1 MDKDL
6 EVLNNIYS
14 IVDMGVIGIDNV
26 ISKIKDKSIEK
37 LFIDQKK
44 EYNLLRVEAMK
55 ILTDLDK
62 EVKKPPKIAEI
73 GSSIKTDM
81 ELLKDDSDNNIV
93 KLMIQGSNRGIV
105 ELTSILNKKE
115 LTNRKVEILAQKL
128 LDLLEH
134 NIQDLKKYL

>member
-1 MDKDL
+1 MDKDI

-14 IVDMGVIGIDNV
+14 IVDMGVLGIDNV
-26 ISKIKDKSIEK
+26 IDKITDKSIEK

-55 ILTDLDK
+55 ILTNLDA
-62 EVKKPPKIAEI
+62 KPKSTSKIAEI
-73 GSSIKTDM
+73 GSNLITDM
-81 ELLKDDSDNNIV
+81 ELLKDDSDNNIT

-105 ELTSILNKKE
+105 ELNSILNKKE
-115 LTNRKVEILAQKL
+115 LTNKKVETLANKL

>member
-1 MDKDL
+1 MDKDI

-14 IVDMGVIGIDNV
+14 IVDMGVLGIDNV
-26 ISKIKDKSIEK
+26 IDKITDKSIEK

-55 ILTDLDK
+55 ILTDLDA
-62 EVKKPPKIAEI
+62 KPKSTSKISEI
-73 GSSIKTDM
+73 GSNLITDM

>member
-1 MDKDL
+1 MDKDI

-14 IVDMGVIGIDNV
+14 IVDMGVLGIDNV
-26 ISKIKDKSIEK
+26 IDKITDKSIEK

-55 ILTDLDK
+55 ILADLN
-62 EVKKPPKIAEI
+62 VKPKNTPKIAEI
-73 GSSIKTDM
+73 GSNIITDM
-81 ELLKDDSDNNIV
+81 ELLKDDSDNNIT

-105 ELTSILNKKE
+105 ELNSILNKKE
-115 LTNRKVEILAQKL
+115 LTNKKVETLANKL

>member
-44 EYNLLRVEAMK
+44 EYNLLRVEAKK
-55 ILTDLDK
+55 ILTD
-62 EVKKPPKIAEI
+62 
-73 GSSIKTDM
+73 
-81 ELLKDDSDNNIV
+81 
-93 KLMIQGSNRGIV
+93 
-105 ELTSILNKKE
+105 
-115 LTNRKVEILAQKL
+115 
-128 LDLLEH
+128 
-134 NIQDLKKYL
+134 

>member
-1 MDKDL
+1 MDKDI

-14 IVDMGVIGIDNV
+14 IVDMGVLGIDNV
-26 ISKIKDKSIEK
+26 IDKITDKSIEK

-55 ILTDLDK
+55 ILTELDK
-62 EVKKPPKIAEI
+62 KPKSTSKFAEI
-73 GSSIKTDM
+73 GSNIITDM
-81 ELLKDDSDNNIV
+81 ELLKDDSDNNIT
-93 KLMIQGSNRGIV
+93 KLMIQGFNRGIV
-105 ELTSILNKKE
+105 ELNSILNKQE
-115 LTNRKVEILAQKL
+115 LTNKKVETLANKL